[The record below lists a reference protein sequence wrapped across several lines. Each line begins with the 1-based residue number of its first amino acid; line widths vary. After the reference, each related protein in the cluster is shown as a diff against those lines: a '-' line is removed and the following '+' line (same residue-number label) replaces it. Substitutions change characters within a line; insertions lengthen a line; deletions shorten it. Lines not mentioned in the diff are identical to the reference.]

1 MPVTVRTA
9 NRNDQPSAGAVLELK
24 RITDRIDVVT
34 KQIAIH
40 KAELKYLKT
49 YLSKLTGQTPGK

>member
-1 MPVTVRTA
+1 MPLTDRTI
-9 NRNDQPSAGAVLELK
+9 NRNVHAPSSVVLELK
-24 RITDRIDVVT
+24 RINDRIDVVT

-49 YLSKLTGQTPGK
+49 YLSKLTAQSPGK